1 MSATPQNNLFM
12 ALLIAIGVALAGW
25 FIGDGFVEAR
35 SGDRFVTVKGVSE
48 RDVMADVAL
57 WPIRFVSAGN
67 DLNTVQQQITE
78 DRNRIQTFL
87 EDHGITANAI
97 ELQNLEVTD
106 RTAQSYQSGPYEN
119 RFILAQTLMVR
130 SEDVTKI
137 DEASQDIG
145 DLVEG
150 GVILNNEYS
159 GGGPTYLFNSLT
171 ELKPEMI
178 AEATKN
184 ARSSAE
190 QFARDSGSELAG
202 IRRANQGVFVILARD
217 KAPMLQEEKQIQKTV
232 RVVSTLDYYLED

>member
-1 MSATPQNNLFM
+1 MPTQSQNNLF
-12 ALLIAIGVALAGW
+12 IAVIITVGLSLAGW
-25 FIGDGFVEAR
+25 FIGNGFMEAR
-35 SGDRFVTVKGVSE
+35 SGNRFVTVKGVSE

-57 WPIRFVSAGN
+57 WPIRFVAAGN
-67 DLNTVQQQITE
+67 DLNAVQRKITE
-78 DRNRIQTFL
+78 DRNQIQSFL
-87 EDHGITANAI
+87 EGHGIATDAI

-106 RTAQSYQSGPYEN
+106 RTAQSYQSGSYTN

-130 SEDVTKI
+130 SEDVSKI
-137 DEASQDIG
+137 DEASQDVG
-145 DLVEG
+145 QLVEG
-150 GVILNNEYS
+150 GVIINNQYS

-217 KAPMLQEEKQIQKTV
+217 KAPMLQEEKQIRKTV
-232 RVVSTLDYYLED
+232 RVVSTLDYYLEE